1 MRFACVLIAVAL
13 AVPVLAFAQRANY
26 RIEIDAPQEL
36 VEPLRTQTL
45 IGRWRTDAT
54 FEPRQLPL
62 FVERAREE
70 ALLVAQ
76 AAGYF
81 SARVTVTLTEGQGET
96 APDAPAPAVPAP
108 VVPVDPTMPQVAPRA
123 SSDAALPTVRIAID
137 AGARTTVNRVRLVLL
152 GAAVRDGLEPKFAQR
167 WSLPEG
173 SFFRTVP
180 WELGKRQLL
189 EFLQQ
194 RGYLRAHVVSSQ
206 ADIDPV
212 ATTASLDVVVDS
224 GPRLMFGESTVRGL
238 SRYPPSIIDALYP
251 WDVGDPYSF
260 EQVQTL
266 ADRLRT
272 EGHFGSVTVL
282 PDLVALE
289 ADPQRMDVPMT
300 IEVRERA
307 SKYLT
312 LGGGFSTDQGFR
324 ALAGYNHRN
333 MFGRAW
339 TMESGALVETV
350 RRRIFVNGM
359 TPYDGNGHRWQTGLR
374 NEVADVSGELTAT
387 NTVYFGRGKRADEIE
402 YFLSLQYQS
411 EHRTVDADPQPITDQ
426 SRALTLG
433 YAWLLRRVE
442 SRVDPR
448 TGYTVSAQVSGGV
461 EGLGSDR
468 SFVRFYGRAMKFVP
482 MPRDSV
488 LAGGLLVGLLEVGEV
503 FADSS
508 DGIPSDNL
516 FRAGGAQ
523 SLRGYDYQSLGV
535 REGNAIVGGRVLA
548 IASLEY
554 QHPIQ
559 GAWYGAVFVDVGN
572 AADSWSDYRSVRGTG
587 VGLRWRSPVGP
598 INLDVAYGADVQEWR
613 AHFSVGFAF

>member
-1 MRFACVLIAVAL
+1 M
-13 AVPVLAFAQRANY
+13 
-26 RIEIDAPQEL
+26 
-36 VEPLRTQTL
+36 
-45 IGRWRTDAT
+45 
-54 FEPRQLPL
+54 
-62 FVERAREE
+62 
-70 ALLVAQ
+70 
-76 AAGYF
+76 
-81 SARVTVTLTEGQGET
+81 
-96 APDAPAPAVPAP
+96 
-108 VVPVDPTMPQVAPRA
+108 
-123 SSDAALPTVRIAID
+123 
-137 AGARTTVNRVRLVLL
+137 
-152 GAAVRDGLEPKFAQR
+152 
-167 WSLPEG
+167 
-173 SFFRTVP
+173 
-180 WELGKRQLL
+180 
-189 EFLQQ
+189 
-194 RGYLRAHVVSSQ
+194 
-206 ADIDPV
+206 

-224 GPRLMFGESTVRGL
+224 GPRLRFGDATVKGL
-238 SRYPPSIIDALYP
+238 SRYPRSVVDALYP

-260 EQVQTL
+260 EQVQTM

-282 PDLVALE
+282 PDLTALE

-300 IEVRERA
+300 VEVRERA

-312 LGGGFSTDQGFR
+312 LGVGFSTDQGIR
-324 ALAGYNHRN
+324 ALVGFNHRN
-333 MFGRAW
+333 VFGRAW

-374 NEVADVSGELTAT
+374 NEVADISGELTST
-387 NTVYFGRGKRADEIE
+387 DTVYFGRGKRADEIE

-411 EHRTVDADPQPITDQ
+411 EHRSVEADPEPITDQ
-426 SRALTLG
+426 RQALSLG
-433 YAWLLRRVE
+433 YAWLLRRVD

-448 TGYTVSAQVSGGV
+448 TGYTVSAQASGGV
-461 EGLGSDR
+461 QGLGSDQT
-468 SFVRFYGRAMKFVP
+468 FVRLYGRVMKFVP
-482 MPRDSV
+482 MPKDSV
-488 LAGGLLVGLLEVGEV
+488 LAGGLLVGFVEFGQV

-508 DGIPSDNL
+508 KGIPGDNL

-523 SLRGYDYQSLGV
+523 SLRGYDYLSLGV

-559 GAWYGAVFVDVGN
+559 GAWYGAAFVDVGN
-572 AADSWSDYRSVRGTG
+572 AADSWSDYRAVRGTG